1 MTTDTW
7 HHQLNILKL
16 LTHLLK
22 IFWTFWGSSYE
33 LCADL
38 DGFANPY
45 RPMGDTG
52 LSIYI
57 SPVAGRRNMQECSWH
72 FSLLVTSSWWLLNGV
87 KSSNLS
93 SYQQNQNSEAE
104 QLFSRN
110 PSHLG
115 GVVGTAAT
123 ARVAET
129 LELRIACSTVSSCGS
144 NAEAFLGTECFDVPW
159 QNSRRFGEFRR
170 CPPGI
175 SSIKHW
181 FGW

>member
-72 FSLLVTSSWWLLNGV
+72 FSFLVTSSWWLLNGV

-93 SYQQNQNSEAE
+93 SWAAVFKKPFTSGRRGWNSSHCQSGWDLGAAHCMFHGQQLRQQCWSLSWHGMLRRALAKFSQIRRVSEM
-104 QLFSRN
+104 
-110 PSHLG
+110 
-115 GVVGTAAT
+115 
-123 ARVAET
+123 
-129 LELRIACSTVSSCGS
+129 SS
-144 NAEAFLGTECFDVPW
+144 W
-159 QNSRRFGEFRR
+159 YKQY
-170 CPPGI
+170 
-175 SSIKHW
+175 
-181 FGW
+181 